1 MANNGQINPS
11 TVRDSDLFQAYR
23 NGVPFFVRGIDIQ
36 NAFGGGGSSG
46 AGSDEIIDLGDRL
59 SGNELMDI
67 GNRV

>member
-1 MANNGQINPS
+1 MANKGQINP
-11 TVRDSDLFQAYR
+11 TVLYPSDLFQASR
-23 NGVPFFVRGIDIQ
+23 NGVLFWVRGIDIQ

-59 SGNELMDI
+59 VGNELMDI